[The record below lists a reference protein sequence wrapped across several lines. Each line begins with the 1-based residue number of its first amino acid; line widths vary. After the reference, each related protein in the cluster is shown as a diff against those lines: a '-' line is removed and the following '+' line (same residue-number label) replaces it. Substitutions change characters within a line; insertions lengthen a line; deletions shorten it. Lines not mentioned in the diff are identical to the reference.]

1 MTGKDE
7 RSVQDNRIRPT
18 PEIGCRGT
26 YPCAA
31 CLHAGQTHAVVP
43 MQPARSGNGGITVTA
58 ATRVERGGRAYPLAH
73 HSRLR
78 RGAGWVGIDLRH
90 SSDSFG
96 RSWHHG
102 RGVVQA
108 QPVQEAV
115 STRYGWPTLPRSA
128 CTPSTR
134 KACRR
139 GLGPC
144 VATGQEA
151 RRLQSVL
158 WMERFSAS
166 SSRLE
171 RHPDHDPDK
180 GRVRYVIVDLHSAS
194 GSRRHSAGR
203 PDTRTANG
211 DHRGGAAAISYITAG
226 SVCP

>member
-1 MTGKDE
+1 MLV
-7 RSVQDNRIRPT
+7 RRMPSCRCSAQ
-18 PEIGCRGT
+18 IGEWWHYRHC
-26 YPCAA
+26 CDA
-31 CLHAGQTHAVVP
+31 
-43 MQPARSGNGGITVTA
+43 
-58 ATRVERGGRAYPLAH
+58 GRARGPSISACSPLTVKEG
-73 HSRLR
+73 R
-78 RGAGWVGIDLRH
+78 RMGWDRSLRH

-128 CTPSTR
+128 CTPSTL

-139 GLGPC
+139 GLGSC